1 MCVAIIQI
9 ILVFADLLAIII
21 NLSFKSPKTILKN
34 NVRHVV
40 QFYHVITSWCSQNTN
55 REYTVKIKMLMSV

>member
-1 MCVAIIQI
+1 MCIAIIQI

-40 QFYHVITSWCSQNTN
+40 QFYHVIISWCSQNTN